1 MIGRLACYHYFYNIR
16 RIYELYFRKQ
26 GMKKYILILGLAAAT
41 ALPARGQEFRC
52 NISVSADRI
61 QAANRNLFYTMQSQ
75 MYEFLNNRRW
85 TEHTFSMEERIECNI
100 FIRLDEQISADEFK
114 GSIQVQLKRPVF
126 NATYE
131 STVLNI
137 KDNDFQCR
145 YVEYQPLEF
154 NETSNRDNLT
164 NILAFY
170 AYVILGFDYDS
181 FAPGGGTPY
190 FQKAQAIVNNSQNA
204 REKGWKAFE
213 SERNRYWL
221 IENIMNRSYSGMRD
235 CMYTYHRMGLDIMAD
250 KPEEGRASI
259 AEALRSVQQV
269 FRRRP
274 STYILQIFF
283 DAKSD
288 ELVNIFSKSYPDERN
303 RVLAILNEVDPSNG
317 AKYKKIEESE
327 SF

>member
-1 MIGRLACYHYFYNIR
+1 
-16 RIYELYFRKQ
+16 
-26 GMKKYILILGLAAAT
+26 MKKYILILGLAAAA
-41 ALPARGQEFRC
+41 ALSARSQEFRC

-170 AYVILGFDYDS
+170 AYIILGFDYDTFS
-181 FAPGGGTPY
+181 PGGGTPY
-190 FQKAQAIVNNSQNA
+190 FLKAQTIVNNSQNA

-250 KPEEGRASI
+250 KPEEGRANI

-303 RVLAILNEVDPSNG
+303 RVMAILNEVDPSNG